1 MHFLH
6 TYIEASLKSLTVI
19 KSLILLNYSI
29 LELSIKNNWPLALL
43 VQYLQEDLFARAQS
57 NQYMLMLKACVAG
70 KRRHDSG
77 LYVFRARVLDQMSF
91 CIYRVFHNNRP

>member
-1 MHFLH
+1 MKHEGRKVLAFL
-6 TYIEASLKSLTVI
+6 TYMMVEASLKSLTVI

-57 NQYMLMLKACVAG
+57 NQYMLMLKACVAQ
-70 KRRHDSG
+70 KNH
-77 LYVFRARVLDQMSF
+77 
-91 CIYRVFHNNRP
+91 